1 MFQKN
6 AGISPEHC
14 SSPVK
19 DIALLILLTL
29 SLSTMDRWKNNIS
42 FILVNTMETGNIGA
56 SARALKNLGFSN
68 LELVRPGKF
77 PSDEAGWFAH
87 GAEDVLSNIKVFPD
101 LKSAMADKSVII
113 GTTRRIGKKRGQP
126 YPVRKAAERIREL
139 AVNNRIALL
148 FGREN
153 RGLKNEET
161 AECSFMINIPAAPEN
176 PSFNLAQ
183 AVLIV
188 AYELSYTS
196 YTVNPPPGIISNAD
210 FLNLFQRL
218 GNIMKM
224 AGYEPKG
231 IRDNEKEIMMDLKR
245 LMSRAA
251 MTEREAHM
259 IHGIISQIEE
269 NLGKT

>member
-1 MFQKN
+1 MGF
-6 AGISPEHC
+6 PENSGR
-14 SSPVK
+14 SSLK
-19 DIALLILLTL
+19 RIALLVLLPL
-29 SLSTMDRWKNNIS
+29 SLSTMDKWKNNIS
-42 FILVNTMETGNIGA
+42 FILVETMETGNIGA
-56 SARALKNLGFSN
+56 SARALKNLGFSK

-77 PSDEAGWFAH
+77 PSDETGWFAH

-101 LKSAMADKSVII
+101 LKSAMADKSVVI
-113 GTTRRIGKKRGQP
+113 GATRRIGKKRGQA
-126 YPVRKAAERIREL
+126 YSVREAAERIREL

-148 FGREN
+148 FGRED

-188 AYELSYTS
+188 AYELSSTS
-196 YTVNPPPGIISNAD
+196 YTVNPPPGMISNAD

-251 MTEREAHM
+251 ITEREAHM